1 MPPKR
6 KASALDTAA
15 ADPVSSGETEAES
28 TSTAKRPRV
37 SKTTKGRKAA
47 AQAGDASGSAKD
59 EDRSVDQQPE
69 TSSSS
74 ASPKSWSDVVLEGED
89 DDVSSF
95 LLSARAESRQ
105 LTSLDEQGGVTV

>member
-1 MPPKR
+1 MVTMPPKR

-15 ADPVSSGETEAES
+15 ADPVTSGETEVES
-28 TSTAKRPRV
+28 SSTTKRARV
-37 SKTTKGRKAA
+37 SKTTKGRKAG

-59 EDRSVDQQPE
+59 EDRSVDQPE
-69 TSSSS
+69 ASSSS

-95 LLSARAESRQ
+95 LLSCGLVS
-105 LTSLDEQGGVTV
+105 THVFG